1 MRHTKGLTS
10 LRVFGV
16 FLWACGGTIV
26 PLDAG
31 DASTDGSVEAGKDA
45 SSDAPNVCVSPSG
58 YRVCHGPNACP
69 ADDTCNCQ
77 DDFFNPNSPNP
88 QLSICESTV
97 ANAFNGRGCNESCAD
112 GDVCAI
118 VTVSSAHPEVRVYF
132 CVSEELGRLYQ
143 ANGGA
148 DRLRYA
154 DWSDWT
160 NAPVPTSPTCPTVSG
175 FGICGG
181 ACPTCGLG
189 ELCTGR
195 SPLHPYSLC
204 IPDNN
209 AYCTKA
215 KPGCPAGQSCFLFT
229 VQADAQSFADA
240 AGYCMPTAACKAA
253 QGGYPGGAT
262 CLP

>member
-1 MRHTKGLTS
+1 MQRH
-10 LRVFGV
+10 LRIASVAA
-16 FLWACGGTIV
+16 LLCACGGTVV
-26 PLDAG
+26 PVDAG
-31 DASTDGSVEAGKDA
+31 DAQSDSPVEGGKDA
-45 SSDAPNVCVSPSG
+45 SSDAPNVCVSPG
-58 YRVCHGPNACP
+58 GFRVCHGSNACP

-77 DDFFNPNSPNP
+77 DNFFNPNSPNP
-88 QLSICESTV
+88 QLSICTSTIG
-97 ANAFNGRGCNESCAD
+97 NILSIHDCRLGCAD
-112 GDVCAI
+112 GEFCV
-118 VTVSSAHPEVRVYF
+118 VLTVSSANPQARPYV
-132 CVSEELGRLYQ
+132 CVPEELAQLYQ

-148 DRLRYA
+148 DRVRYA

-160 NAPVPTSPTCPTVSG
+160 NAPLPNPSACPAVSG
-175 FGICGG
+175 FSICGG
-181 ACPTCGLG
+181 SCPTCGLG

-204 IPDNN
+204 IPDKN

-229 VQADAQSFADA
+229 VEPDAQSLADA

-253 QGGYPGGAT
+253 QAGYPGGAT